1 MMNLN
6 ALKIDPEFQGK
17 IPPLNAEEEHILEQN
32 MIQERRLLNP
42 IIIWNGYIL
51 DGHSRY
57 RILKHHPEIAFE
69 VKEIQLP
76 DRYAA
81 LAWIC
86 QNQLGRRNLDPERR
100 KFLMTTW
107 TPTSAPAKKSH
118 KRMVSAPN
126 LSGEQKN
133 TPTV

>member
-42 IIIWNGYIL
+42 LIIWNGYIL

-100 KFLMTTW
+100 KFLMGK
-107 TPTSAPAKKSH
+107 PTK
-118 KRMVSAPN
+118 M
-126 LSGEQKN
+126 KN
-133 TPTV
+133 FLWVDQHIENMMNPGNSPHVDKMST